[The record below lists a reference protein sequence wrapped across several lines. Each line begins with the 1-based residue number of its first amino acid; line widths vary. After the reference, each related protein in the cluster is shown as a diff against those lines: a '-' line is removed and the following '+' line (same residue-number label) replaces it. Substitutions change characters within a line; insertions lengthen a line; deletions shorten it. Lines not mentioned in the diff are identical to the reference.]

1 MTILSSEKVL
11 QQPRALLWRMASQF
25 EQAPQW
31 FEGVKK
37 TECVSG
43 QVANLGGVWR
53 ANLYWGGLQQI
64 IDFEITEWLEG
75 ERFGLRPLNVSV
87 VEDDT
92 ELYQIVFNFK
102 GLADSQ
108 TQVTVQCDYEP
119 RHRLAKIKNLMFL
132 RLRYL
137 RRLESSLA
145 ALERVAGEQPVSS

>member
-1 MTILSSEKVL
+1 MTILSTEKVL

-25 EQAPQW
+25 DQAPQW

-75 ERFGLRPLNVSV
+75 ERFGLRPLNMSV
-87 VEDDT
+87 VEGDA

-137 RRLESSLA
+137 QRLEASLA
-145 ALERVAGEQPVSS
+145 ALERVAGEQAVSS

>member
-1 MTILSSEKVL
+1 MTILSTEKVL
-11 QQPRALLWRMASQF
+11 QQPRALLWRTASQF

-31 FEGVKK
+31 FDGVKK
-37 TECVSG
+37 AECVSG
-43 QVANLGGVWR
+43 QVANIGSVWR
-53 ANLYWGGLQQI
+53 ANLDWGGLHQI

-75 ERFGLRPLNVSV
+75 ERFGLRPLNMSF
-87 VEDDT
+87 VEGDS

-102 GLADSQ
+102 GLAKDQ

-137 RRLESSLA
+137 HRLEASLA
-145 ALERVAGEQPVSS
+145 ALERVAGEQAVSS